1 MNAPVT
7 AAVPGVRP
15 AAPRAADAGPSHNA
29 APFASAL
36 DGALAEN
43 RASNR
48 GIERRGMRDD
58 RATKHAA
65 EKDQRVEDRSRLA
78 AHRALDKA
86 DRTKARTE
94 QAAERAM
101 DQTAG
106 AAAPDASD
114 TTSRRT
120 ADADETVPGEAV
132 PEADDQRTDTA
143 GKSAEAP
150 RGGLPALWALMMGGS
165 LAGAHREDADAGPTS
180 PAAVPGMPGTGATA
194 TADAVV
200 TLAVRSI
207 VSTDSLLDSPATAAA
222 GPMVGAP
229 AGAVPETVVT
239 SATAGAATA
248 PAPPTG
254 KGLPAT
260 FSAVLAAAGAVVTE
274 SAAPA
279 APAVPPGAPAPA
291 APGSLAQAA
300 TATATAPAP
309 GGPPAVPSSV
319 VQATD
324 AEVALTEVAGSTD
337 VAVAPI
343 GSTSGEALSAD
354 GASQQ
359 SPGNAPATTGTTGP
373 ASVGT
378 AGPAPATA
386 AVPDVDGAPRSDPA
400 PPVGSQVARQIA
412 VLHGGPDGAH
422 TMTLVLTPE
431 TLGPVEVQV
440 TVTKG
445 SVELA
450 LRGASEQGRAALLDG
465 LPDLRRDLEAAGLSC
480 SRLEVDRETG
490 GSWLDR
496 QPAQQQTSGERSG
509 QHDRGDNRSRPWG
522 RPADSGG
529 SGTSAPENRSTS
541 SGVDVLV

>member
-279 APAVPPGAPAPA
+279 PGGSPA
-291 APGSLAQAA
+291 AP
-300 TATATAPAP
+300 
-309 GGPPAVPSSV
+309 SSV
-319 VQATD
+319 AQATD
-324 AEVALTEVAGSTD
+324 AHIAGPEVAGSTD
-337 VAVAPI
+337 IAVAPL
-343 GSTSGEALSAD
+343 GSSSGDALSADAD

-359 SPGNAPATTGTTGP
+359 SPGNAPTPTGTTGP
-373 ASVGT
+373 AGLGS
-378 AGPAPATA
+378 AGPAPAAA
-386 AVPDVDGAPRSDPA
+386 AVPDVDGASRPDPA
-400 PPVGSQVARQIA
+400 PPVGSQVARQVA
-412 VLHGGPDGAH
+412 VLRDGPDGAH
-422 TMTLVLTPE
+422 SMTLVLTPE

-445 SVELA
+445 AVELA